1 MACLTNLFSLQEL
14 EKLDEKQLRLL
25 DELIMREI
33 QSSISGIHRRLR
45 KKLKA
50 SHYDRWVA
58 QNRARQRPVQR
69 KRKTRRK
76 RKSRS

>member
-1 MACLTNLFSLQEL
+1 MACLTNLFSVKEL

-25 DELIMREI
+25 DEIIMREI
-33 QSSISGIHRRLR
+33 QTSIAGIHKRLR

-50 SHYDRWVA
+50 SYYNRWVVE
-58 QNRARQRPVQR
+58 NRARQRPVQR

-76 RKSRS
+76 RK